1 MRIHPLSR
9 AVTVA
14 ALGCGLSLPMMAH
27 AEFVNDSKLDLG
39 LRNFYM
45 NRDYRQSTPLPTVT
59 GKSPSENRSYS
70 EEWAQGWLLNLQ
82 SGYTEGMVGFGVDA
96 IGMVGVRLDSGRGRS
111 GTGLLQQDRE
121 TGAAQEEYGSAGANA
136 KVQISKSNLKAGTAH
151 RPRLPVVQ
159 ASDIRLLPQVFEGV
173 QGNML
178 EFSGLNLNAGKLT
191 QVKQRASSNYED
203 LRLNGVTTAKGTDS
217 FQFAGA
223 DYAFTE
229 TLKATYY
236 YGELEDFYDQNALG
250 LLWTQ
255 PLNDGQVLS
264 LDLRY
269 QDSNDT
275 GDQFAGKLDN
285 DAYNLMLGYKI
296 GAHSF
301 AAAYQQMDGNSAFP
315 YIAETDPWLVNYV
328 QIGNFGSAEE
338 KSWQGRY
345 ILDFA
350 SYGIPGLSLMTR
362 YVSGDNIKVGSGA
375 ASNNDG
381 KEWERDTDIAYM
393 FQTGSLKGMEIR
405 WRNATYR
412 SNLVKTTKDL
422 DENRL
427 IVNYTLPI
435 W

>member
-9 AVTVA
+9 AVAVA
-14 ALGCGLSLPMMAH
+14 ALGCGLSLPMLAH
-27 AEFVNDSKLDLG
+27 AEFAKDSKLDLG

-45 NRDYRQSTPLPTVT
+45 NRDYRQSAPLPTVT

-269 QDSNDT
+269 QDSNYT
-275 GDQFAGKLDN
+275 GD
-285 DAYNLMLGYKI
+285 
-296 GAHSF
+296 
-301 AAAYQQMDGNSAFP
+301 
-315 YIAETDPWLVNYV
+315 
-328 QIGNFGSAEE
+328 
-338 KSWQGRY
+338 
-345 ILDFA
+345 
-350 SYGIPGLSLMTR
+350 
-362 YVSGDNIKVGSGA
+362 
-375 ASNNDG
+375 
-381 KEWERDTDIAYM
+381 
-393 FQTGSLKGMEIR
+393 
-405 WRNATYR
+405 
-412 SNLVKTTKDL
+412 
-422 DENRL
+422 
-427 IVNYTLPI
+427 
-435 W
+435 

>member
-9 AVTVA
+9 AVTLAVI
-14 ALGCGLSLPMMAH
+14 GSGLSLPMLAH
-27 AEFVNDSKLDLG
+27 AEFVEDSKLDLN
-39 LRNFYM
+39 LRNFYF
-45 NRDYRQSTPLPTVT
+45 NRDFRDNATTAKP
-59 GKSPSENRSYS
+59 KA
-70 EEWAQGWLLNLQ
+70 EEWAQGFLLNLQ

-96 IGMVGVRLDSGRGRS
+96 MGLLGVRLDSGGGRS
-111 GTGLLQQDRE
+111 GTGLLPVGND
-121 TGAAQEEYGSAGANA
+121 GKADEEYSSAAANV
-136 KVQISKSNLKAGTAH
+136 KMQISKSNIKAGTAH
-151 RPRLPVVQ
+151 RLRLPVVQ
-159 ASDIRLLPQVFEGV
+159 ASDIRLLPQVFEGFH
-173 QGNML
+173 GNML
-178 EFSGLNLNAGKLT
+178 EIDGLNLNAGKLT
-191 QVKQRASSNYED
+191 GVKQRASTDRED
-203 LRLNGVTTAKGTDS
+203 MRLNGVGTAKGTDS

-223 DYAFTE
+223 DYALTD

-236 YGELEDFYDQNALG
+236 YGELEDFYDQNAFG

-255 PLNDGQVLS
+255 PLSDGQVLS
-264 LDLRY
+264 ADLRY
-269 QDSNDT
+269 LDSGDS
-275 GDQFAGKLDN
+275 GDQFAGELDN
-285 DAYNLMLGYKI
+285 EAYQMMLGYKI

-301 AAAYQQMDGNSAFP
+301 AAAYQQMDGDSLFP

-328 QIGNFGSAEE
+328 QINNFAKAEE

-362 YVSGDNIKVGSGA
+362 YVTGDDFNKVGGA
-375 ASNNDG
+375 TGNSDG

-393 FQTGSLKGMEIR
+393 FQSGSLKGMEIR

-412 SNLVKTTKDL
+412 TNATSGDL

-427 IVNYTLPI
+427 IVNYSLAI

>member
-9 AVTVA
+9 AVTLAV
-14 ALGCGLSLPMMAH
+14 LGCGLSLPMLAQ
-27 AEFVNDSKLDLG
+27 AEFAKDAKLDLG

-45 NRDYRQSTPLPTVT
+45 NRDYRQDAPLPTVT
-59 GKSPSENRSYS
+59 GKTPTEYKSYS
-70 EEWAQGWLLNLQ
+70 SEWAQGWLLNLQ

-96 IGMVGVRLDSGRGRS
+96 MGMVGVRLDSGRGRS

-121 TGAAQEEYGSAGANA
+121 TGVAEDEYGSAGANA
-136 KVQISKSNLKAGTAH
+136 KMQISKSNIKVGNAH
-151 RPRLPVVQ
+151 RLKLPVVQ

-173 QGNML
+173 HGNML
-178 EFSGLNLNAGKLT
+178 ELSGLNLNAGQLT
-191 QVKQRASSNYED
+191 QVKQRASSDFED

-217 FQFAGA
+217 FKFAGA
-223 DYAFTE
+223 DYALTD

-236 YGELEDFYDQNALG
+236 YGELQDFYDQNAFG

-255 PLNDGQVLS
+255 PLSDGQVLS
-264 LDLRY
+264 ADLRY
-269 QDSNDT
+269 QDSGDS

-285 DAYNLMLGYKI
+285 EAYNLMLGYKI

-301 AAAYQQMDGNSAFP
+301 AAAYQQMDGDNAFP

-328 QIGNFGSAEE
+328 QIGNFASAEE
-338 KSWQGRY
+338 KSSQLRY
-345 ILDFA
+345 TLDFA
-350 SYGIPGLSLMTR
+350 SFGIPGLSLMTR
-362 YVSGDNIKVGSGA
+362 YVSGDNIKVGDT
-375 ASNNDG
+375 NDG
-381 KEWERDTDIAYM
+381 KEWERDTDLAYM
-393 FQTGSLKGMEIR
+393 FQSGSLKGMEIR

-412 SNLVKTTKDL
+412 SNIVKSTQDL

-427 IVNYTLPI
+427 IVNYSLPI

>member
-9 AVTVA
+9 AVTLAVI
-14 ALGCGLSLPMMAH
+14 GSGLSLPMLAH
-27 AEFVNDSKLDLG
+27 AEFVEDSKLDLN
-39 LRNFYM
+39 LRNFYF
-45 NRDYRQSTPLPTVT
+45 NRDFRDNATTAKP
-59 GKSPSENRSYS
+59 KA
-70 EEWAQGWLLNLQ
+70 EEWAQGFLLNLQ

-96 IGMVGVRLDSGRGRS
+96 MGLLGVRLDSGGGRS
-111 GTGLLQQDRE
+111 GTGLLPVGND
-121 TGAAQEEYGSAGANA
+121 GKADEEYSSAAANV
-136 KVQISKSNLKAGTAH
+136 KMQISKSNIKAGTAH

-159 ASDIRLLPQVFEGV
+159 ASDIRLLPQVFEGFH
-173 QGNML
+173 GNML
-178 EFSGLNLNAGKLT
+178 EISGLNFNAGQLT
-191 QVKQRASSNYED
+191 GVKQRASTDRED
-203 LRLNGVTTAKGTDS
+203 MRLNGVGTAKGTDS

-223 DYAFTE
+223 DYALTD

-236 YGELEDFYDQNALG
+236 YGELEDFYDQNAFG

-255 PLNDGQVLS
+255 PLSDGQVLS
-264 LDLRY
+264 ADLRY
-269 QDSNDT
+269 LDSGDS
-275 GDQFAGKLDN
+275 GDQFAGELDN
-285 DAYNLMLGYKI
+285 EAYQMMLGYKI

-301 AAAYQQMDGNSAFP
+301 AAAYQQMDGDSLFP

-328 QIGNFGSAEE
+328 QINNFAKAEE

-362 YVSGDNIKVGSGA
+362 YVTGDDFNKVGGA
-375 ASNNDG
+375 TGNSDG

-393 FQTGSLKGMEIR
+393 FQSGSLKGMEIR

-412 SNLVKTTKDL
+412 TNATSGDL

-427 IVNYTLPI
+427 IVNYSLAI